1 MTVKQG
7 LIFTS
12 CLRNHWYD
20 SDFVTSI
27 KWKRSMNIVCNIGWK
42 YGWKI
47 KRCYKN
53 YCTCVVILCHTTE
66 VFGITA
72 VSIIRLDCLF
82 EGRRL
87 GDTYNVFIA
96 TLTNCY
102 ISAENMAKNWSQYLN
117 HLSTKITFVGN
128 QLVLLPKKEAL

>member
-1 MTVKQG
+1 MGPTRDKLFQVQIRWHDLTVKQG

-42 YGWKI
+42 YGSKI

-72 VSIIRLDCLF
+72 VSIIRLDCLL

-87 GDTYNVFIA
+87 GDTYNVFI
-96 TLTNCY
+96 
-102 ISAENMAKNWSQYLN
+102 
-117 HLSTKITFVGN
+117 STVQCQRKIW
-128 QLVLLPKKEAL
+128 PKTDRSIWIIQAQK